1 MNKGK
6 IIKEMDKNMLEESEK
21 LFKIE
26 VENVDTEI
34 SKLQETME
42 VIGRKG
48 NMIHIRSRKT
58 YMEFI
63 QRLLETNVIFKEVR
77 VERASLEDI
86 FMKIT

>member
-6 IIKEMDKNMLEESEK
+6 IIREMDKRMLEESEK
-21 LFKIE
+21 LFKVE
-26 VENVDTEI
+26 VENVETEI
-34 SKLQETME
+34 AKLQTME

-48 NMIHIRSRKT
+48 NIIHIRSKET

-63 QRLLETNVIFKEVR
+63 QELLKANVNFKEVR
-77 VERASLEDI
+77 VERATLEDI